1 MSKVTMVDYGLGN
14 VFSATKVLE
23 HCGANVELTSDPEA
37 ILRADKLV
45 LPGVGAFRQGME
57 ALQSRGLI
65 EVIREFASSSRPV
78 LGICLGMQMLFDLG
92 REFGECEGLGVI
104 SGSVDRIKGVDS
116 DGSSLRI
123 PHVGWNALIPNIRR
137 LKKEQTNSDHWEGT
151 LFNGLPKES
160 AYVYFVH
167 SYVACPTLDE
177 DVLAYFN
184 YGNQTLVAAVRRGSV
199 WGCQFHPERS
209 GEMGL
214 RIIRNFVRLD

>member
-1 MSKVTMVDYGLGN
+1 MVDYGLGN

-137 LKKEQTNSDHWEGT
+137 LKKSRQIATIGKEHCLMAYQKSRLMSTSCT
-151 LFNGLPKES
+151 LTWHARRWMKMCSL
-160 AYVYFVH
+160 
-167 SYVACPTLDE
+167 TLI
-177 DVLAYFN
+177 
-184 YGNQTLVAAVRRGSV
+184 
-199 WGCQFHPERS
+199 
-209 GEMGL
+209 MG
-214 RIIRNFVRLD
+214 IRH